1 MNEVEI
7 IHSDMVHQCREE
19 NTIPASSYKQLEE
32 EYEQLENEFEEFKQ
46 DVFNFAKDMK
56 FGELVEYLK
65 LKGVF

>member
-7 IHSDMVHQCREE
+7 IHSDMSYQCNDIATVPFDSYRE
-19 NTIPASSYKQLEE
+19 LEDK
-32 EYEQLENEFEEFKQ
+32 YEALENEFEEFKQ